1 MSDTK
6 EKILH
11 ESLRLFARNGYEAV
25 SCSDITGALGITKG
39 ALYRHY
45 KSKRDI
51 FGSILAEMERRDAVR
66 AAAFDLPEGTLS
78 DMPEK
83 YRAASADK
91 LTDFCKAQF
100 DYWTADGFASDFRR
114 MLTVEQFHDVKMAAL
129 YRQYLSGGPLGYVAD
144 LLSSMGIACPQEK
157 AGELYAHMFLGYSLY
172 DGENDKEGVR
182 SALFARLDKIKN
194 ELIR

>member
-11 ESLRLFARNGYEAV
+11 ESLKLFARDGYEAV
-25 SCSDITGALGITKG
+25 SCSDIAGVLGITKG

-51 FGSILAEMERRDAVR
+51 FESILTEMERRDAER

-83 YRAASADK
+83 YRTASADK
-91 LTDFCKAQF
+91 LISFCKAQF
-100 DYWTADGFASDFRR
+100 DYWTVDGFASDFRR
-114 MLTVEQFHDVKMAAL
+114 MLTVEQFRDDGMEAL
-129 YRQYLSGGPLGYVAD
+129 YRQYLSGGPLGYTAD
-144 LLSSMGIACPQEK
+144 LLSAMGCADPQEK
-157 AGELYAHMFLGYSLY
+157 AWELYAHMFFGYSLY
-172 DGENDKEGVR
+172 DGENDKESVR
-182 SALFARLDKIKN
+182 RALFARLDKMRD

>member
-25 SCSDITGALGITKG
+25 SCSDIAGALGITKG

-83 YRAASADK
+83 YRTASADK

-114 MLTVEQFHDVKMAAL
+114 MLTVEQFRDVKMAAL
-129 YRQYLSGGPLGYVAD
+129 YRQYLSGGPLGYVATC
-144 LLSSMGIACPQEK
+144 SHRWVSPVRRKRRGSYMRICFSVTAFTMGKMIRKAC
-157 AGELYAHMFLGYSLY
+157 A
-172 DGENDKEGVR
+172 VR
-182 SALFARLDKIKN
+182 FSRGLTK
-194 ELIR
+194 

>member
-11 ESLRLFARNGYEAV
+11 ESLRLFARDGYEAV
-25 SCSDITGALGITKG
+25 SCSDIAGVLGITKG

-51 FGSILAEMERRDAVR
+51 FGSILTEMERRDAVR

-83 YRAASADK
+83 YRDVVVLRLYAELPFSEVAEVLHISENSAK
-91 LTDFCKAQF
+91 
-100 DYWTADGFASDFRR
+100 
-114 MLTVEQFHDVKMAAL
+114 VIFHRAKK
-129 YRQYLSGGPLGYVAD
+129 
-144 LLSSMGIACPQEK
+144 LLSE
-157 AGELYAHMFLGYSLY
+157 ELKHEHIL
-172 DGENDKEGVR
+172 
-182 SALFARLDKIKN
+182 
-194 ELIR
+194 

>member
-25 SCSDITGALGITKG
+25 SCSDIAGVLGITKG

-45 KSKRDI
+45 KNKRDI
-51 FGSILAEMERRDAVR
+51 FESILTEMERRDAER
-66 AAAFDLPEGTLS
+66 AGAFDLPEGTLS
-78 DMPEK
+78 DMPER

-91 LTDFCKAQF
+91 LISFCKAQF
-100 DYWTADGFASDFRR
+100 DYWTADDFASDFRR
-114 MLTVEQFHDVKMAAL
+114 MLTVEQFRSEEMAAL

-157 AGELYAHMFLGYSLY
+157 AWELYAHMFLGYSLY
-172 DGENDKEGVR
+172 DGEKDKESVR
-182 SALFARLDKIKN
+182 SALFARLDKIRD

>member
-25 SCSDITGALGITKG
+25 SCSDIAGALGITKG

-100 DYWTADGFASDFRR
+100 DYWTADGFASATTIASR
-114 MLTVEQFHDVKMAAL
+114 A
-129 YRQYLSGGPLGYVAD
+129 RQGQSIKISA
-144 LLSSMGIACPQEK
+144 S
-157 AGELYAHMFLGYSLY
+157 
-172 DGENDKEGVR
+172 VR
-182 SALFARLDKIKN
+182 SAMSCRNAEMRQICSISGSDSTVYLRQS
-194 ELIR
+194 